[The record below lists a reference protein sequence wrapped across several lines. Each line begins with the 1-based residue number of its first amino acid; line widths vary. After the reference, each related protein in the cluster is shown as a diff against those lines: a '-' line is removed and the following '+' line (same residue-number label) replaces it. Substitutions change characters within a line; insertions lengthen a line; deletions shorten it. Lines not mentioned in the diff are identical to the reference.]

1 MTPDCQ
7 VVATPRS
14 DPRSCMH
21 RVTEKQQKILDQLR
35 HHPAR
40 HRGDHAFRYQ
50 ARAADRRF
58 VDHAGN
64 HCHTPRGPG
73 FQTNAGDGIGIRI
86 ANCNASPTC
95 CCRSHQPLGDVRIL
109 RAGLGRV
116 AAHPRPARPC
126 GRSCVADCPLA
137 VDLSPGSRSCTPT
150 PSSTPVVSSAP

>member
-50 ARAADRRF
+50 TQGCAGQTLPTCEPEEPFGDRVGARADAARSWKGW
-58 VDHAGN
+58 AA
-64 HCHTPRGPG
+64 TSPPRSFGK
-73 FQTNAGDGIGIRI
+73 AAVACIDD
-86 ANCNASPTC
+86 
-95 CCRSHQPLGDVRIL
+95 PLVIQKIL
-109 RAGLGRV
+109 DNLNKKAKAHEGVALPESRAPSGSEP
-116 AAHPRPARPC
+116 AAWFN
-126 GRSCVADCPLA
+126 
-137 VDLSPGSRSCTPT
+137 
-150 PSSTPVVSSAP
+150 